1 MDEAQID
8 EKGRGILFSGLAKV
22 LQCSSVS
29 GQSNVY
35 HLEARI
41 ALERETQVTPRAGQF
56 YMVKCARSS
65 VYFGRPISVYRAK
78 RPEAKTLIIE
88 FLILEKGQGTKEIC
102 SLRSGDDLHLFG
114 PLGNSFTNPDSDKI
128 ICIAGGG
135 IGIAPVANF
144 ATTLPNSTYDFYASF
159 KSGFYGIEDVKPRNL
174 VITTDDGSAGIK
186 GMLSAALTA
195 DVIKEKNYSAVYAC
209 GPTPM
214 LSYVKEE
221 AAKAGVPCFLSIEK
235 KMLCGAGACLGCT
248 IRTKIGNKRVCKDGP
263 IFPAEILEFNNPRP
277 TRRAPLPSDVE
288 PDLSVEISG
297 VKFKNPVIAA
307 SGTFGFGQDYRGFF
321 DVSLLGG
328 VCSKGLTLEPRAGNG
343 GERIA
348 EVPMGD
354 INSIGLENMGV
365 SRFIST
371 ELPRM
376 LQLGCVSI
384 ANLAGHD
391 IQSYTEGARLLDAT
405 EVAAIELNI
414 SCPNVKQ
421 GGMAFGI
428 SPEAASECVKAVRAA
443 TKKPL
448 IVKLS
453 PNAADIASV
462 AIACIKS
469 GADAISLINTIQSIV
484 IDIEDCAP
492 VFDNIKAGLCGP
504 AVRPIALRMV
514 WDVVKAVESLP
525 PTERVPIIA
534 LGGIEKW
541 QDAVQFIMAGAS
553 AVQVGSATFANPM
566 AMVEIIDGLRDF
578 MASHGYQKIED
589 FRGIAQK

>member
-1 MDEAQID
+1 MDEPQID
-8 EKGRGILFSGLAKV
+8 EEGHGILYSGLAKV
-22 LQCSSVS
+22 LQCTAIA

-35 HLEARI
+35 QLETKI
-41 ALERETQVTPRAGQF
+41 SLERETQVTPLAGQF
-56 YMVKCARSS
+56 YMLKCARTS
-65 VYFGRPISVYRAK
+65 VYFGRPISVFRAK
-78 RPEAKTLIIE
+78 RPEPKTLVIE
-88 FLILEKGQGTKEIC
+88 FLILEKGQGTKELC
-102 SLRSGDDLHLFG
+102 SLKKDDDIHLFG
-114 PLGNSFTNPDSDKI
+114 PLGNSFTKPTNDKP
-128 ICIAGGG
+128 ICIVGGG
-135 IGIAPVANF
+135 IGVAPVANF
-144 ATTLPNSTYDFYASF
+144 ASSLPDSSYDFYACF
-159 KSGFYGIEDVKPRNL
+159 KSGYYGIDDIKAREL
-174 VITTDDGSAGIK
+174 IITTDDGSAGIK
-186 GMLSAALTA
+186 GMVSAALTSKVLQ
-195 DVIKEKNYSAVYAC
+195 DKGYGSVYAC
-209 GPTPM
+209 GPPAM
-214 LSYVKEE
+214 LSYIKEE
-221 AAKAGVPCFLSIEK
+221 TSKAGVSCFLSVEK

-248 IRTKIGNKRVCKDGP
+248 IRTKEGNKRVCKDGP
-263 IFPAEILEFNNPRP
+263 VFPAEILEFDRPR
-277 TRRAPLPSDVE
+277 TIRRRSLPEGKE

-297 VKFKNPVIAA
+297 IKFKNPVIAA

-321 DVSLLGG
+321 EVSKLGG
-328 VCSKGLTLEPRAGNG
+328 VCSKGLTLEARKGNE

-348 EVPMGD
+348 EVSMGD

-365 SRFIST
+365 KEFIKS

-376 LQLGCVSI
+376 NKLGCVAI

-391 IQSYTEGARLLDAT
+391 IASYTEGARLLDCT
-405 EVAAIELNI
+405 EVPAIELNI

-421 GGMAFGI
+421 GGMAFGMTA
-428 SPEAASECVKAVRAA
+428 EAASECVKAVRTA

-453 PNAADIASV
+453 PNAADIGSV

-514 WDVVKAVESLP
+514 WDVVKAVETLP
-525 PTERVPIIA
+525 ASERVPIIA

-541 QDAVQFIMAGAS
+541 EDAVQFIMAGAS
-553 AVQVGSATFANPM
+553 AVQVGSATFANPK
-566 AMVEIIDGLRDF
+566 AMVEIIEGLRNF
-578 MASHGYQKIED
+578 MSSHGYEKIED